1 MSTVH
6 LRQLYALQK
15 YTATSLLYSEV
26 TVKFTTLKEV
36 QYYFFVTNRAT
47 FLILKEF
54 LFFFF
59 EIFSFLPHCKVR
71 IYKAKLS
78 ISLKCISND
87 NNRKRV
93 EIRNSIEMFN
103 LSLGCE

>member
-54 LFFFF
+54 LFFFLK
-59 EIFSFLPHCKVR
+59 FSSLNLKFCLTVTYAF
-71 IYKAKLS
+71 IKLS
-78 ISLKCISND
+78 
-87 NNRKRV
+87 
-93 EIRNSIEMFN
+93 
-103 LSLGCE
+103 

>member
-59 EIFSFLPHCKVR
+59 EIFLTEFEILPHRNVR

-78 ISLKCISND
+78 
-87 NNRKRV
+87 
-93 EIRNSIEMFN
+93 
-103 LSLGCE
+103 